1 MNRKRIL
8 LNIVSGILLLLAA
21 SCTEVIDIEL
31 DPSQVRL
38 VVDGT
43 ITTDPGPHQIKL
55 TSSADYFHNELPPAI
70 SGATVWLV
78 TNDSVIQLVEQSAAN
93 GIYET
98 PTGFQGE
105 KGKEYQLKI
114 HLAEALGDNTDFT
127 AIDKIPATDFTI
139 DSIGLEYEP
148 TWEFWSVNLFAFE
161 PPTKDFYKADILIN
175 GRMMTDTANRSF
187 VTDDRFINGNYSNGA
202 TMLYLRGT
210 EVNVGDTITLILSS
224 ITENYF
230 NFFIELQSESGIST
244 PLFSGPPANI
254 STNIEPGGLGY
265 FSARSVEMCSR
276 VVKPEDYLEH

>member
-1 MNRKRIL
+1 MNRNKLIR
-8 LNIVSGILLLLAA
+8 NIAFGFLLLLIS

-31 DPSQVRL
+31 DPSQIRL
-38 VVDGT
+38 VVDGA
-43 ITTDPGPHQIKL
+43 ITNEPGPHQIRL

-70 SGATVWLV
+70 SGANV
-78 TNDSVIQLVEQSAAN
+78 TLETEDSIIQLVEQATAN

-98 PTGFQGE
+98 PSGFQGE

-114 HLAEALGDNTDFT
+114 HLAEPLGEMSDFSAT
-127 AIDKIPATDFTI
+127 DKIPSTVYTI
-139 DSIGLEYEP
+139 DSIGLVYEP
-148 TWEFWSVNLFAFE
+148 LWEFWSVNLYAFE
-161 PPTKDFYKADILIN
+161 PPTTDFYKADILIN

-202 TMLYLRGT
+202 TMLFLRGT

-224 ITENYF
+224 ITESYF

-265 FSARSVEMCSR
+265 FSARSVERCSR
-276 VVKPEDYLEH
+276 VVKPEDYLDH

>member
-1 MNRKRIL
+1 MNRNQYIR
-8 LNIVSGILLLLAA
+8 NIAFGFLLLSAF
-21 SCTEVIDIEL
+21 SCTEIIEIEL
-31 DPSQVRL
+31 DPSEIRL
-38 VVDGT
+38 VVDGAV
-43 ITTDPGPHQIKL
+43 TTEPGPHQIKL

-70 SGATVWLV
+70 SGATVTLE
-78 TNDSVIQLVEQSAAN
+78 TEDAVIQLVEQSPAN

-98 PTGFQGE
+98 PAGFQGE
-105 KGKEYQLKI
+105 KGMEYQLKI
-114 HLAEALGDNTDFT
+114 HLAEPLGEKSDFT
-127 AIDKIPATDFTI
+127 AIDKLPATEYTI
-139 DSIGLEYEP
+139 DSIGLVYEP
-148 TWEFWSVNLFAFE
+148 VWEFWSVNLYAFE
-161 PPTKDFYKADILIN
+161 PPTTDFYKADILIN

-202 TMLYLRGT
+202 TMLFLRGS

-265 FSARSVEMCSR
+265 FSARSVERCSR
-276 VVKPEDYLEH
+276 VVKQEDYFND

>member
-1 MNRKRIL
+1 MNRNKLIR
-8 LNIVSGILLLLAA
+8 NIASGFLLLLIS

-31 DPSQVRL
+31 DPSQIRL
-38 VVDGT
+38 VVDGA
-43 ITTDPGPHQIKL
+43 ITNEPGPHQIRL

-70 SGATVWLV
+70 SGANV
-78 TNDSVIQLVEQSAAN
+78 TLETEDTVIQLVEQVTAN

-98 PTGFQGE
+98 PSGFQGE

-114 HLAEALGDNTDFT
+114 HLAEPLGEMSDFSAT
-127 AIDKIPATDFTI
+127 DKIPSTVYTI
-139 DSIGLEYEP
+139 DSIGLVYEP
-148 TWEFWSVNLFAFE
+148 LWEFWSVNLYAFE
-161 PPTKDFYKADILIN
+161 PPSTDFYKADILIN

-202 TMLYLRGT
+202 TMLFLRGT

-224 ITENYF
+224 ITESYF

-265 FSARSVEMCSR
+265 FSARSVERCSR
-276 VVKPEDYLEH
+276 VVKPEDYLDH